1 MNIISQKP
9 LGGMMLKKSNR
20 LLIMTILVS
29 ITLLVLTGCGKS
41 GHKFANQ
48 EPNIRITSYEGYDN
62 SELLQN
68 YADSLFIFQQKIF
81 WSASDPDGVI
91 TGFAYR
97 VKDQNG
103 NPVST
108 PGNEYID
115 LNGEVTPQNVIDR
128 FGTGWVLHYKPNADQ
143 SIPLS
148 DPNARRT
155 IWTSAKYALINFPAA
170 DENGN
175 PLTKESTFEVIAID
189 NRGGI
194 TPVDPNF
201 PHRSIAWRNFKT
213 TSQRPTCF
221 LSTTKGN
228 PNGGEVG
235 SGIRLS
241 FIMKDELN
249 PSVPAI
255 PYKFEFKIIKLS
267 PDTTNVEVISESDWF
282 DTSISPNDTN
292 INRFLLTKYT
302 TPSLSYDIED
312 DVVNS
317 VTKIVARAYNMG
329 GVVSE
334 LDGSSY
340 ITFKVKAGFRPKT
353 LIYSQRCYALGQNH
367 FVDYYDDSSAE
378 VMPFTISSGV
388 QRYATHFFVD
398 MDSTLTALNSS
409 NIKVWLRWGWHGE
422 YGSILASG
430 GYNVTDN
437 PYDKKIDYLLDRR
450 TNKNY
455 YSEIT
460 HFDIRLDGEPY
471 NYPPLANDPNAHQ
484 VDVHADGHTTV
495 WLRLPLYSPL
505 GQTLV
510 LTSLASGLHTL
521 EVRCVDL
528 QGEVDPY
535 PAVFQFMLV
544 DTIPTANRNGI
555 LIIDDDQNSN
565 LIAPDEILRA
575 KYEAMLADYNGPKD
589 FIKRTIPNVPGDT
602 YEDLSLRHLAPSD
615 LQKYKLVIYH
625 SDNVNDF
632 GNLKLE
638 NDGLTLYLR
647 SGGNLIISST
657 SQLSSNLAAFV
668 DVKQKTILSYLGVPY
683 TSPPAKFL
691 SSALHINPFF
701 QQALGQNG
709 YPNVHLQYTAAN
721 EPSFASL
728 VNTYQGLATVTYFP
742 NINPTATAIYR
753 MGIKPV
759 GYTPSGPT
767 QEQFNTYNNQ
777 IIGIRS
783 VTGSSH
789 CYTFGFPL
797 SYMYTP
803 DVKAMMNKILSEIM

>member
-1 MNIISQKP
+1 
-9 LGGMMLKKSNR
+9 MMLKKSNR

-29 ITLLVLTGCGKS
+29 LIFLVLTGCGKS
-41 GHKFANQ
+41 GHKFVNQ

-62 SELLQN
+62 SELLLN

-108 PGNEYID
+108 PGNEFID
-115 LNGEVTPQNVIDR
+115 LNGDVTPQNVIDR

-143 SIPLS
+143 SVPLN

-155 IWTSAKYALINFPAA
+155 IWTSAKYAIINFPSA
-170 DENGN
+170 DEDGN
-175 PLTKESTFEVIAID
+175 PYTNESTFEVIAID

-194 TPVDPNF
+194 TPVDPNYTQ
-201 PHRSIAWRNFKT
+201 RSIAWRNFKT

-241 FIMKDELN
+241 FTMKDDLN

-255 PYKFEFKIIKLS
+255 PYKFEFKIIKLD
-267 PDTTNVEVISESDWF
+267 PNGTTIISESEWF
-282 DTSISPNDTN
+282 DTASSPNDTN
-292 INRFLLTKYT
+292 INKFLLTAHT

-312 DVVNS
+312 DVVKS
-317 VTKIVARAYNMG
+317 ITKVVSRAYNMG

-334 LDGSSY
+334 TSIDDGFS

-353 LIYSQRCYALGQNH
+353 LIYDQRCYALGQNH
-367 FVDYYDDSSAE
+367 FVDYYDESSPE

-398 MDSTLTALNSS
+398 MDSTLTALNST

-422 YGSILASG
+422 YGTILASG
-430 GYNVTDN
+430 FSSVTDD
-437 PYDKKIDYLLDRR
+437 PYDKKIDYLLDRE
-450 TNKNY
+450 TNVNY

-460 HFDIRLDGEPY
+460 HFDIRLDGAPY
-471 NYPPLANDPNAHQ
+471 NYPPLANDPSAHQ
-484 VDVHADGHTTV
+484 VDVDDDGNTTV
-495 WLRLPLYSPL
+495 WLRLPLYSPVR
-505 GQTLV
+505 QTLV
-510 LTSLASGLHTL
+510 LTSLTSGLHTF

-528 QGEVDPY
+528 QGEVDPA

-544 DTIPTANRNGI
+544 DTIPIANRNGI
-555 LIIDDDQNSN
+555 LIIDDDKHRAV
-565 LIAPDEILRA
+565 IAPDEIILP
-575 KYEAMLADYNGPKD
+575 KYAAMLADYNGTKD
-589 FIKRTIPNVPGDT
+589 FIKRTLENAPGDT
-602 YEDLSLRHLAPSD
+602 NEDLCLRHFAPSD

-625 SDNVNDF
+625 NDNPNDS
-632 GNLKLE
+632 GNLNLE

-647 SGGNLIISST
+647 SGGSLIISST
-657 SQLSSNLAAFV
+657 HRLAANLDEFV
-668 DVKQKTILSYLGVPY
+668 KVKQKTILSYLGIPY
-683 TSPPAKFL
+683 KSPPANYL
-691 SSALHINPFF
+691 SSSLNTNPFF
-701 QQALGQNG
+701 QQAVGQEG
-709 YPNVHLQYTAAN
+709 YPSVQLQYDEAN
-721 EPSFASL
+721 EPSFVDL
-728 VNTYQGLATVTYFP
+728 VNDHNGLASVTYFP
-742 NINPTATAIYR
+742 YINANATAIYR

-759 GYTPSGPT
+759 GYPTSGPT
-767 QEQFNTYNNQ
+767 QGQFNTYNNQ
-777 IIGIRS
+777 IIGIRC
-783 VTGSSH
+783 VTGTSR

-803 DVKAMMNKILSEIM
+803 DAKAMMNKILSEIM